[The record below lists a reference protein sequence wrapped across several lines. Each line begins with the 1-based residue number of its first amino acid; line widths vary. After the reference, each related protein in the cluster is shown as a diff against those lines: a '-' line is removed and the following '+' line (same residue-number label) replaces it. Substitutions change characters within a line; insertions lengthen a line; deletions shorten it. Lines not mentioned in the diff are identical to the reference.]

1 MSLFCNYKKNR
12 VKRVILLTFVYGSL
26 LLQLACSDTSLNNP
40 YPDSDRGKNI
50 LYSSFSERPKRLD
63 PISSYSSNEY
73 VFIGQIYEPVVQY
86 HYLKRPYQLVP
97 LTATRVPTPRY
108 LDKDRQPLPQD
119 AAPASI
125 AYSVYDISIQPG
137 IRYQPHPAFAR
148 DDNGRYLYHQLT
160 DEQLDDIYTLADF
173 KKTGSRELLAADYV
187 YQIKRLAHPRLHSP
201 IYGVMVDYI
210 VGLKDYS
217 ATLKQAFK
225 DIKAARARAREKN
238 DNGNDIEDKQVFL
251 DLRQYDIAGVK
262 ILDKYR
268 YSITIKGKYPQFV
281 YWLAMPFFAP
291 MPVEAEQFYAQ
302 AGLVDK
308 NITLN
313 WYPIGTGPY
322 MLTENNPNLRMVMQ
336 RNPNF
341 HGEAY
346 PSEGEVEDRA
356 NGLLADA
363 GKPMPFV
370 DKVIYNLEKEVIP
383 YWSKFL
389 QGYYDASGISSDS
402 FDQAIRF
409 TGEGEA
415 TLTEEMEAKGIKL
428 ITAVQTSISY
438 IGFNMLDPVVG
449 ENSERARKLRQAIS
463 IAVDFE
469 EYITIFTNGRGIAA
483 QGPIPNGIFG
493 SKSGE
498 AGINAVVYDWVNGAA
513 KRKPIEA
520 ARKLLAE
527 AGYPNGRDAIT
538 GKPLLLNFDTAMTG
552 PEAKAYLDWLRK
564 QFSKLNIQL
573 VIRNTD
579 YNRFQEKMLKGT
591 SQIYRWGWNADYP
604 DPENFM
610 FMLHGPNKKVGSN
623 GENASN
629 YDNPAYNRLFEQMKA
644 MENGPQRQLI
654 IDKMLTILRYDAPWL
669 WGYYPKG
676 FSLQHAWYYN
686 AKPNLMANNTLKY
699 KRIDADLRDIRR
711 AEWNIPEFAPLYYI
725 VLLLV
730 LGLLPG
736 VITYIRKEHHSS
748 GVSVS

>member
-12 VKRVILLTFVYGSL
+12 VKRVVLLAFTYASL

-97 LTATRVPTPRY
+97 LTATSVPTPRY

-119 AAPASI
+119 AALASI

-160 DEQLDDIYTLADF
+160 DDQLDDIYTLADF
-173 KKTGSRELLAADYV
+173 KKTDSRELLAADYV

-201 IYGVMVDYI
+201 IYGVMADYI

-225 DIKAARARAREKN
+225 DIRAAKVRASEKSG
-238 DNGNDIEDKQVFL
+238 NGNDIKDKDVFL
-251 DLRQYDIAGVK
+251 DLREYDIAGVK
-262 ILDKYR
+262 TIDKYH

-291 MPVEAEQFYAQ
+291 MPVEAEQFYTQ

-322 MLTENNPNLRMVMQ
+322 MLTENDPNLRMVMQ

-346 PSEGEVEDRA
+346 PSEGEAEDRA
-356 NGLLADA
+356 NGLLMDA
-363 GKPMPFV
+363 GKPMPFI

-415 TLTEEMEAKGIKL
+415 TLTEEMEAKGITL

-449 ENSERARKLRQAIS
+449 EKSERARKLRQAIS

-483 QGPIPNGIFG
+483 QGPIPAGIFG
-493 SKSGE
+493 NKSGE
-498 AGINAVVYDWVNGAA
+498 AGINPVVYDWVNGAA

-520 ARKLLAE
+520 ARKLLTE

-552 PEAKAYLDWLRK
+552 PEAKAYFDWLRK

-610 FMLHGPNKKVGSN
+610 FMLHGPNKKVGTN

-644 MENGPQRQLI
+644 MENGPPRQLI
-654 IDKMLTILRYDAPWL
+654 IDKMLTILRDDAPWL
-669 WGYYPKG
+669 WGYHPKG

-699 KRIDADLRDIRR
+699 KRIDADLRDIKR
-711 AEWNIPEFAPLYYI
+711 AEWNSPEFAPVYYI
-725 VLLLV
+725 VILLV

-736 VITYIRKEHHSS
+736 VITYIRKEHHSA